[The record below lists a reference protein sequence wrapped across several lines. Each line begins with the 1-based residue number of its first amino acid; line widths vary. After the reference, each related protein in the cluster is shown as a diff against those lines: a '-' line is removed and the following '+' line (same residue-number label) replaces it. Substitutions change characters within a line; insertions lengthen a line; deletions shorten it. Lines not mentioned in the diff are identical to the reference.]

1 MAPATRRKVNNASI
15 QDQHRAKADLTGDVH
30 AVPLDTEF
38 ALCFHS
44 KITNAMQIDGGAADS
59 VCATTTK

>member
-1 MAPATRRKVNNASI
+1 MAPAIGRKVNNASI
-15 QDQHRAKADLTGDVH
+15 QDQHRAKADLRRDVH

-44 KITNAMQIDGGAADS
+44 KITNAMQIDGGAVDS
-59 VCATTTK
+59 VCEKTTK